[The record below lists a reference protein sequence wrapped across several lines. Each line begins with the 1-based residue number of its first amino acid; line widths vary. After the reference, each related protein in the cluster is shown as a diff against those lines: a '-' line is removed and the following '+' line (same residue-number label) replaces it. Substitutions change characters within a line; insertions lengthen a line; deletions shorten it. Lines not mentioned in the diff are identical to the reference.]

1 MQNKFTYVGTRN
13 ARCLEVD
20 SLVVTGTDMDTSPGA
35 NKILQSKDIYGNL
48 KFVTKDSVTSKDLGL
63 TGVSI
68 NDINTGVTNM
78 RANNLDESATLQN
91 ALDNV
96 NNVLTDLGVTT
107 PIIIDM
113 VADDGYFFFD
123 DSIKLPNNVSLDFK
137 NPCIVTPNVSFKIEG
152 SFRERPTLDSDTPRT
167 LTTIEIGDTTAT
179 ITDPTDWISAGD
191 TSTNSPNWRV
201 GDIIVLRDNTA
212 NTSSKVELTA
222 ISANGDNYDIT
233 WTPAAS
239 NQVPTGL
246 DGEIVRFQQAKS
258 TTDILRGDFEVVVE
272 DYTSGLGVS
281 VIDTISVGDVVMI
294 KQFHKVG
301 DIIANTALNVISTSE
316 KFGDQWAYSNNDMK
330 IFIALVVR
338 KASGTRTLELDLPF
352 PFDMTA
358 SDGNIYLI
366 RLSPRQNQFIRGL
379 HCLNIEGA
387 TERSNNHLVSIQRG
401 LNCWVEN
408 FSFTDIDH
416 TLSSDVTLFG
426 WVDNL
431 MRMRE
436 SRNCTFR
443 NCNIY
448 RHSITDAT
456 GGDEEDGGEDQSG
469 TADSGESYLMTIYF
483 STNCQITNSMAS
495 FGRHNFLGQG
505 CNYCSISDCRF
516 TGVLISG
523 IDFHGINATHNTVN
537 NCYLSTGPRNS
548 TGGNSTISLIRVGN
562 SFHGVGD
569 SFNTFSNCV
578 LEYGIGANVRDGVYG
593 DTITTYGIEV
603 VPRSSNNVF
612 NNITIKNLDYGIIMR
627 DHTRFR
633 LDAAQ
638 LAQNNIFRNI
648 VMQEVSY
655 PVFLNGQEF
664 FDAQGSDYYHT
675 GTFTDDADSTTVLV
689 LPDSVTG
696 SPTGKNPIEYNGF
709 YTGWTITIAGTASNN
724 GVYTISGYVAS
735 DTASLHA
742 RATIT
747 PAMTNTTVNTGTFIL
762 QDSTTATILP
772 IRNTLFD
779 NITSINGG
787 NGLLGVD
794 DFDINVISTQQTD
807 FIRTNILD
815 TNANDHCINFNNNT
829 DIQLLDTNMV
839 RCRDFL
845 SATGNTGIR
854 IVNNKMIEATGREML
869 SDGGTNTDFV
879 WNNNDNFGATT
890 VAWDM
895 AGGSAFTN
903 EISYLGFTAT
913 PDQPALVVRSSTGR
927 VGIGS
932 LEPNTELEVD
942 GNIQVTAGNR
952 LRFGDNN
959 NSIRVDNAQGGDG
972 DMKFVVNGN
981 TLFRIR
987 DNGQITLLSDSGEF
1001 GNADLLIDGNVR
1013 IRGFIDATSFIG
1025 EGFRDGVAD
1034 LLPGL

>member
-1 MQNKFTYVGTRN
+1 
-13 ARCLEVD
+13 
-20 SLVVTGTDMDTSPGA
+20 
-35 NKILQSKDIYGNL
+35 
-48 KFVTKDSVTSKDLGL
+48 
-63 TGVSI
+63 
-68 NDINTGVTNM
+68 
-78 RANNLDESATLQN
+78 
-91 ALDNV
+91 
-96 NNVLTDLGVTT
+96 
-107 PIIIDM
+107 
-113 VADDGYFFFD
+113 
-123 DSIKLPNNVSLDFK
+123 
-137 NPCIVTPNVSFKIEG
+137 
-152 SFRERPTLDSDTPRT
+152 
-167 LTTIEIGDTTAT
+167 
-179 ITDPTDWISAGD
+179 
-191 TSTNSPNWRV
+191 
-201 GDIIVLRDNTA
+201 
-212 NTSSKVELTA
+212 
-222 ISANGDNYDIT
+222 
-233 WTPAAS
+233 
-239 NQVPTGL
+239 
-246 DGEIVRFQQAKS
+246 
-258 TTDILRGDFEVVVE
+258 
-272 DYTSGLGVS
+272 
-281 VIDTISVGDVVMI
+281 
-294 KQFHKVG
+294 
-301 DIIANTALNVISTSE
+301 
-316 KFGDQWAYSNNDMK
+316 
-330 IFIALVVR
+330 
-338 KASGTRTLELDLPF
+338 
-352 PFDMTA
+352 
-358 SDGNIYLI
+358 
-366 RLSPRQNQFIRGL
+366 
-379 HCLNIEGA
+379 
-387 TERSNNHLVSIQRG
+387 
-401 LNCWVEN
+401 
-408 FSFTDIDH
+408 
-416 TLSSDVTLFG
+416 
-426 WVDNL
+426 
-431 MRMRE
+431 
-436 SRNCTFR
+436 
-443 NCNIY
+443 
-448 RHSITDAT
+448 
-456 GGDEEDGGEDQSG
+456 
-469 TADSGESYLMTIYF
+469 
-483 STNCQITNSMAS
+483 
-495 FGRHNFLGQG
+495 
-505 CNYCSISDCRF
+505 
-516 TGVLISG
+516 
-523 IDFHGINATHNTVN
+523 
-537 NCYLSTGPRNS
+537 
-548 TGGNSTISLIRVGN
+548 
-562 SFHGVGD
+562 
-569 SFNTFSNCV
+569 
-578 LEYGIGANVRDGVYG
+578 
-593 DTITTYGIEV
+593 
-603 VPRSSNNVF
+603 
-612 NNITIKNLDYGIIMR
+612 
-627 DHTRFR
+627 
-633 LDAAQ
+633 
-638 LAQNNIFRNI
+638 
-648 VMQEVSY
+648 
-655 PVFLNGQEF
+655 
-664 FDAQGSDYYHT
+664 
-675 GTFTDDADSTTVLV
+675 LV

-959 NSIRVDNAQGGDG
+959 NSIRVDNAGGGDG